1 MKSIKAAEGTT
12 RYVVVV
18 SATDPDTGAQVSR
31 SHECRDVL
39 HAQHLL
45 TDIGELVEE
54 LAPYLPG
61 LTVAGYETGE
71 AFTVTSAGRAA
82 LLAEN
87 PLLAAVAGWLAG

>member
-1 MKSIKAAEGTT
+1 MKSTKAVGGAT
-12 RYVVVV
+12 RFVVVV

-39 HAQHLL
+39 HARHLL
-45 TDIGELVEE
+45 TDLSELVEE

-71 AFTVTSAGRAA
+71 AFTVTPAGRAA
-82 LLAEN
+82 LFAEN
-87 PLLAAVAGWLAG
+87 PLLATAASWLTD